1 MRIWLSKNSEVPLR
15 EQLATQIILGIVSGD
30 LKAGQKLPSTR
41 ELARRYDIHSN
52 TVSAA
57 YQDLERRQWVEFR
70 KGRGIY
76 FKELDNKAVGDPKIK
91 LDQLISTLFQVAR
104 ERLETAS
111 RSADRVRSLERL
123 PRYCQAL

>member
-15 EQLATQIILGIVSGD
+15 EQLATQIILGIVSDD

-57 YQDLERRQWVEFR
+57 YQDLERRGGVESR
-70 KGRGIY
+70 KGSGIY
-76 FKELDNKAVGDPKIK
+76 VRGLDNNAVVDPKIE
-91 LDQLISTLFQVAR
+91 LDQMISTLFEVAR
-104 ERLETAS
+104 QRGH
-111 RSADRVRSLERL
+111 SLHEI
-123 PRYCQAL
+123 Q